1 MALIVSLRISNEE
14 IVEIMKVVKS
24 LVECGLLIIGISKT
38 IKNKAKKQKG
48 GFLRMLLGTSG
59 AKLLG
64 NLLTSNGAIRV
75 GQDF

>member
-48 GFLRMLLGTSG
+48 FLRMLLGTSG

>member
-38 IKNKAKKQKG
+38 IKNKGKKQKG